1 MEGIACKFKSEPSVL
16 KKQHCCCFFY
26 LGSDL
31 VAALA
36 GLQVHNLAHGA
47 AGRTMAEMQEL
58 RAVFCRTL
66 TEELLFSARL

>member
-1 MEGIACKFKSEPSVL
+1 MRASSNLSHPFSKSNIVAV
-16 KKQHCCCFFY
+16 FY

-47 AGRTMAEMQEL
+47 AGRTMAGMQEL
-58 RAVFCRTL
+58 RAVFCRAL